1 MLLSCTMRSSKLTSP
16 DKESNTG
23 SKRINVNVSSSWID
37 VVQFCRRT
45 LLPEVADIALSVAGR
60 KLVKKDGLEWAIHQL
75 E

>member
-1 MLLSCTMRSSKLTSP
+1 V
-16 DKESNTG
+16 
-23 SKRINVNVSSSWID
+23 I
-37 VVQFCRRT
+37 QFCRRT